1 MTAAEIRHITL
12 QEQLAEPDLPEVDED
27 AHLHD
32 YEYDAVIYAA
42 EEHYSDEYNEL
53 RELGLSH
60 KQALMVIN
68 NE

>member
-1 MTAAEIRHITL
+1 MTASEIRHITL
-12 QEQLAEPDLPEVDED
+12 QEQLSETDLPEVDED

-32 YEYDAVIYAA
+32 YDYDAVIYAA
-42 EEHYSDEYNEL
+42 EEHYPDEYKEL
-53 RELGLSH
+53 RELGLDH